1 MKNQGSCPGKKP
13 ILSKKEK
20 FALYLTP
27 EKKAVLERLGW
38 APFRASS
45 DLQLVPI
52 RQLALFKEMQG
63 VKSNKGL
70 NEQDKLAKTTEIQ
83 AQLDDLDRLNNAL
96 SAMSSV
102 SKAVQ

>member
-1 MKNQGSCPGKKP
+1 MAAAVVEDVPLAQGDDA
-13 ILSKKEK
+13 
-20 FALYLTP
+20 FAV
-27 EKKAVLERLGW
+27 A
-38 APFRASS
+38 
-45 DLQLVPI
+45 
-52 RQLALFKEMQG
+52 QG

-70 NEQDKLAKTTEIQ
+70 NEQDKLAKTSAIQ

>member
-1 MKNQGSCPGKKP
+1 MNYGK
-13 ILSKKEK
+13 
-20 FALYLTP
+20 TP
-27 EKKAVLERLGW
+27 EEKAVLERSGW

-52 RQLALFKEMQG
+52 RQLALFKEMQS
-63 VKSNKGL
+63 VKGNKGL

-102 SKAVQ
+102 SKAMQ

>member
-1 MKNQGSCPGKKP
+1 MLK
-13 ILSKKEK
+13 
-20 FALYLTP
+20 
-27 EKKAVLERLGW
+27 RLGW
-38 APFRASS
+38 SAVPRLS

-52 RQLALFKEMQG
+52 RQLALFKEMQS
-63 VKSNKGL
+63 VKDNKGL
-70 NEQDKLAKTTEIQ
+70 NEQDKLAKTTAIQ

>member
-1 MKNQGSCPGKKP
+1 MRCKHLIRPTDRSQTCKP
-13 ILSKKEK
+13 SPSPHPSE
-20 FALYLTP
+20 
-27 EKKAVLERLGW
+27 
-38 APFRASS
+38 
-45 DLQLVPI
+45 
-52 RQLALFKEMQG
+52 G

>member
-1 MKNQGSCPGKKP
+1 
-13 ILSKKEK
+13 
-20 FALYLTP
+20 
-27 EKKAVLERLGW
+27 
-38 APFRASS
+38 
-45 DLQLVPI
+45 
-52 RQLALFKEMQG
+52 QLALFKEMQG

>member
-1 MKNQGSCPGKKP
+1 MFTRTRGNPLQFV
-13 ILSKKEK
+13 I
-20 FALYLTP
+20 YLTDSP
-27 EKKAVLERLGW
+27 SFISCLISW

-52 RQLALFKEMQG
+52 RQLALFKEMQS
-63 VKSNKGL
+63 VKDNKGL
-70 NEQDKLAKTTEIQ
+70 NEQDKLAKTTAIQ